1 MNKLYMSKPIM
12 ITAIGN
18 NTEETMK
25 ALLEGNQEGF
35 IRNRN
40 NILVGRA
47 KLSGEDLYDSILDS
61 SIEQIKDDVLK
72 VIGKVGKDKIGIA
85 IGGCD
90 YHSDAATKAHGD
102 FLKNESFGDYCVDL
116 QNPYRPIEKMKEA
129 FDITGPCFAIA
140 SACSS
145 GNVAVIRAIDLI
157 LSGSVDAMIVG
168 GIDHA
173 SDLISSGFDS
183 LSAISENKTNPF
195 SKNREGITLG
205 DGSAL
210 FILSKEKIFDFPVA
224 VSGWGESSDG
234 YNMTSP
240 DPEGVS
246 VKKIYI
252 DALPMANKKSS
263 DINYINL
270 HGTGTAVNDEM
281 EAKAVNA
288 IFGDTIPCSST
299 KAMTGHTLG
308 SAGAVGT
315 AICAMTIASSQPAL
329 LPPHCYDGEYDDS
342 LPKINLTKVGD
353 KETVN
358 CAMSD
363 AFAFG
368 GSNAVVILERV

>member
-1 MNKLYMSKPIM
+1 MNRLYMSKPVM
-12 ITAIGN
+12 ITDIGN
-18 NTEETMK
+18 NTDETMK
-25 ALLEGNQEGF
+25 SLLEGNQEGF

-40 NILVGRA
+40 NILVGRV
-47 KLSGEDLYDSILDS
+47 KLDGDDLYDSILES
-61 SIEQIKDDVLK
+61 AINQISDDVQK
-72 VIGKVGKDKIGIA
+72 VINKFGSDRIGIA

-102 FLKNESFGDYCVDL
+102 YLKNESFGDYSPDL
-116 QNPYRPIEKMKEA
+116 QNPYRPIEIIKNK
-129 FDITGPCFAIA
+129 FNVKGPSFAIA
-140 SACSS
+140 SACAS
-145 GNVAVIRAIDLI
+145 GNVAVVRAADLI
-157 LSGSVDAMIVG
+157 LSGTVDAMIVG

-183 LSAISENKTNPF
+183 LSAVSEEKTNPF
-195 SKNREGITLG
+195 SANRQGITLG
-205 DGSAL
+205 DGVGL
-210 FILSKEKIFDFPVA
+210 FILSKEKLFDFPVA
-224 VSGWGESSDG
+224 VTGWGESSDG

-246 VKKIYI
+246 VRKIYE
-252 DALPMANKKSS
+252 DALLMANKKPS

-281 EAKAVNA
+281 EAKAVNGV
-288 IFGDTIPCSST
+288 FGDSIPCSST
-299 KAMTGHTLG
+299 KSMTGHTLG

-315 AICAMTIASSQPAL
+315 AICSMIIAADQPVT
-329 LPPHCYDGEYDDS
+329 LPPHCYDGVYDDN

-353 KETVN
+353 RATVK

-368 GSNAVVILERV
+368 GSNSVVIVERI